1 MIADGCVDFP
11 FLKSIDFDIFKSR
24 TDLSWRD
31 SVFLKIAIATVRC
44 AAARFPVWF
53 FRKRSFD
60 RRVRLGW
67 GNYFAYFG
75 LANEAQSNGA

>member
-1 MIADGCVDFP
+1 MTIADGCDGFP
-11 FLKSIDFDIFKSR
+11 FLKSNFDIFKTR

-44 AAARFPVWF
+44 AGGRVPVCF

-60 RRVRLGW
+60 RQVRLG
-67 GNYFAYFG
+67 
-75 LANEAQSNGA
+75 